1 ELPPPVSLLPEF
13 PPPEFPPELP
23 PPVSLLPEFPPPEF
37 PPELPPLPSD
47 FALSGEEKSA
57 ACENSMTGVDEENHP
72 YAATTGAML
81 TIISIAKIFF
91 RNVIEVR
98 FGAIQIYLFAEFFN
112 ILSKVALVYILC

>member
-1 ELPPPVSLLPEF
+1 
-13 PPPEFPPELP
+13 
-23 PPVSLLPEFPPPEF
+23 
-37 PPELPPLPSD
+37 
-47 FALSGEEKSA
+47 
-57 ACENSMTGVDEENHP
+57 MTGVDEENHP

-112 ILSKVALVYILC
+112 ILSKVAFA